1 MATLKQIQET
11 LNQTTGAQYLYQPT
25 IDRALITLL
34 RRFTAT
40 RMLIPR
46 RTWNTPKYIF
56 NKRTGYP
63 TPQAVVEAPP
73 TTGTG
78 SVAATSSVY
87 SQVNFPVKHWQVNLD
102 LAKFSIQTARV
113 NGDLM
118 ALELQAAS
126 EAAVWFEE
134 ALNYYGSAGATLNT
148 NRPQWDGMDLLTAS
162 GNKIIANSSPSIA
175 LLDSMIDSVKRAMGS
190 TLVGKYAFILTPE
203 LHSAFSRLFVQ
214 YERYMGRTTVY
225 PRDDRGQL
233 NGQIS
238 DNVNYPDAG
247 VEVPTYR
254 GIPFYES
261 SFLTSLGT
269 MGAVTANATGSD
281 GVIPAGTYYYSVEVV
296 TDFGISLA
304 AETTQVTV
312 SSTNH
317 VALSWSTP
325 SITDALGNT
334 RQNLLFRIY
343 RTATNGAQGSE
354 TLYAVVSAKDLASD
368 AAITSWTDT
377 GAVVD
382 PTANGSTAMAVT
394 VATSNGTVAT
404 SDGVTPPRLD
414 SVSGAAGYGH
424 TSQDIFLIPRDPDI
438 MVQAVVNE
446 MQTVPLALV
455 NARTQQVALIGDQV
469 LAVRGPN
476 FMSKASNVY
485 VA

>member
-1 MATLKQIQET
+1 MATLRQIQET
-11 LNQTTGAQYLYQPT
+11 LSQSNGAQYLYQPT

-40 RMLIPR
+40 RMIIPR
-46 RTWNTPKYIF
+46 RTWNTPRYIF
-56 NKRTGYP
+56 NKRSGYP
-63 TPQAVVEAPP
+63 VPQAVVEAPP
-73 TTGTG
+73 TSGTG
-78 SVAATSSVY
+78 SVAATSSTY
-87 SQVNFPVKHWQVNLD
+87 NQVSFPVKHWQVNMD

-126 EAAVWFEE
+126 EASVWFEE
-134 ALNYYGSAGATLNT
+134 ALNLYGSSGATLNT
-148 NRPQWDGMDLLTAS
+148 NRPQWDGMDLLMTPS
-162 GNKIIANSSPSIA
+162 NKIIANSTATIA
-175 LLDSMIDSVKRAMGS
+175 LLDAMIDSVKRAIGS
-190 TLVGKYAFILTPE
+190 SLVGKYCFVLTPE
-203 LHSAFSRLFVQ
+203 LHSAISRIFVQ
-214 YERYMGRTTVY
+214 YERWMGKTTIY
-225 PRDDRGQL
+225 PRDDRGQI
-233 NGQIS
+233 NGVVA

-269 MGAVTANATGSD
+269 MGTITASATGSD
-281 GVIPAGTYYYSVEVV
+281 GVIPAGTYYYAVEVV
-296 TDFGISLA
+296 TDFGISVA

-325 SITDALGNT
+325 AITDALGNT
-334 RQNLLFRIY
+334 RQNLLFRIH
-343 RTATNGAQGSE
+343 RTATNGASGTE
-354 TLYAVVSAKDLASD
+354 TLYAVVAAKNLASD

-377 GAVVD
+377 GAIVD
-382 PTANGSTAMAVT
+382 PTASGSTAMAVT
-394 VATSNGTVAT
+394 VATDGTIAIP
-404 SDGVTPPRLD
+404 DAYTPPRLD
-414 SVSGAAGYGH
+414 NITGH

-446 MQTVPLALV
+446 MSTVPLALV

-469 LAVRGPN
+469 LAVRGPG
-476 FMSKASNVY
+476 FMSKAGNVY